1 MKYLLSILFL
11 VFISFQLHAQSTDTL
26 LVGSDTIV
34 CQIMVK
40 QKKTEF
46 QVFFKNS
53 VSVDWNEIYPEYAK
67 AAFSNSFRYISI
79 KLPDNEN
86 KVWAKC
92 YLDGEYQLLEYKRQ
106 YYVVGPENINKL
118 TSVYEKLDVKK
129 VTQKTLFIGQMIAIF
144 GNQINF
150 NYSKLTYN
158 SKSLVQPIIKY
169 HETNKL
175 PFHDYN
181 DYYPAKLNFVVAVA
195 GGIETMRLN
204 LQPDEDSYGT
214 TIPVDFKVFYP
225 AVSLN
230 TVLTVPKLSKRLYF
244 TGGIE
249 FAKHKIDII
258 KKASISQSVN
268 YYTDLQYNALSF
280 AVPIAVGYEFLKN
293 NSAVVA
299 IQTGIKPFRN
309 ITSEAELKLEKE
321 ENNVVN
327 TSFITGNK
335 NQKVQLYYNLGI
347 KIYSPSISK
356 RISIG
361 INYDYSITPE
371 AENIISI
378 SNKDALTFSAAFN
391 F

>member
-11 VFISFQLHAQSTDTL
+11 VFIGFQLHAQSTDTL

-67 AAFSNSFRYISI
+67 AAFSNRFRYISV
-79 KLPDNEN
+79 KLPDTEN

-92 YLDGEYQLLEYKRQ
+92 YLNGTYQLLEYKRQ

-129 VTQKTLFIGQMIAIF
+129 VTQKTLFIGQMIVIF
-144 GNQINF
+144 GNQIDF
-150 NYSKLTYN
+150 NYSKLNYN

-230 TVLTVPKLSKRLYF
+230 TVLTVPKLSERLYF

-249 FAKHKIDII
+249 FAKHKIDIT
-258 KKASISQSVN
+258 KKASISHPVI
-268 YYTDLQYNALSF
+268 YYTDLQYNALSL
-280 AVPIAVGYEFLKN
+280 AVPIAVGYEFLK
-293 NSAVVA
+293 SKEVVIA
-299 IQTGIKPFRN
+299 LQTGIKPFKN
-309 ITSEAELKLEKE
+309 VISDAELKLEKE

-327 TSFITGNK
+327 TSFITVNK
-335 NQKVQLYYNLGI
+335 NHKVQLYYNLGI

-361 INYDYSITPE
+361 VNYDYSITPE
-371 AENIISI
+371 AENINSI
-378 SNKDALTFSAAFN
+378 SNKDALTFSADFN